1 VNALPRG
8 AKININTAPKAV
20 LKALVDY
27 VGVQDAEKVINEFD
41 EKRKDQP
48 QKDVNEFMKPIEDY
62 VESLKPPPGNAGAQS
77 NTPENE
83 KYKIAKQS
91 KDRLK
96 ADMIDVKSE
105 YFYLTAQSQIGDM
118 NIVLISLLHRKDDK
132 VKTLR
137 RGLGVI

>member
-1 VNALPRG
+1 
-8 AKININTAPKAV
+8 
-20 LKALVDY
+20 
-27 VGVQDAEKVINEFD
+27 VGVPDSEKVINEFD

-62 VESLKPPPGNAGAQS
+62 VKSLMPPPGNAGTRS
-77 NTPENE
+77 NTPENN
-83 KYKIAKQS
+83 KYKTALQS

-105 YFYLTAQSQIGDM
+105 YFYLTARSQIGDTDIM
-118 NIVLISLLHRKDDK
+118 LISLLYRKDGK